1 VPRPGGSQNA
11 LEILEAAEESAKLR
25 EEEKPKPALKRPRW
39 FIFALHIEEQAEVS
53 ISEESGPIPSPYA
66 SSSRTTGKFV
76 KPLYEELC
84 RTGVIGKVVTAPFVA
99 NSR

>member
-1 VPRPGGSQNA
+1 MPRPGGSQNA

-53 ISEESGPIPSPYA
+53 ISEEVGAHPESI
-66 SSSRTTGKFV
+66 RQL
-76 KPLYEELC
+76 KPNYWKI
-84 RTGVIGKVVTAPFVA
+84 RQA
-99 NSR
+99 